1 MFKRPL
7 NIGPCFREML
17 LTPLMAGGGPSYHY
31 KFSLPVAQLSIS
43 PALASDTRLELT
55 STANNQTDVYILEV
69 RGDLL

>member
-1 MFKRPL
+1 
-7 NIGPCFREML
+7 
-17 LTPLMAGGGPSYHY
+17 MAGGGPSYHY

-69 RGDLL
+69 RGRST